1 MRFDAYLSQA
11 FNDAAGLMVGP
22 VERDD
27 EDFVSTTP
35 SPSRRSKPPPFP
47 STYKL

>member
-1 MRFDAYLSQA
+1 MRFDAYLSQV
-11 FNDAAGLMVGP
+11 FNDAAGLMVRP

-35 SPSRRSKPPPFP
+35 SPARQTTPPVIPP
-47 STYKL
+47 TYKH